1 MFGCVVDCHQKLK
14 NKEDKTSCAD
24 KFETL
29 QDKDYYV
36 VVQLVYSV
44 CTRSLGHYYYVV
56 VDQI

>member
-36 VVQLVYSV
+36 VVQLVY
-44 CTRSLGHYYYVV
+44 CGRTRSVSHHYYVL
-56 VDQI
+56 VDQM